1 MLTKLIFEFLYKVVA
16 LGKSYFGT
24 FNEQAVKD
32 NFTLIYELFDEICD
46 FGYPQTTEADTLK
59 LYITTETIR
68 SEKAADAS
76 KIAIQATGAV
86 SWRRPD
92 IKYRKNEMFVDIIE
106 SVNLIM
112 SAKGKYKL
120 ADHLNPTELQF
131 AYPKPKT
138 FKCRDCSPFRC
149 IRSDHNACL
158 LIWNA

>member
-59 LYITTETIR
+59 LYITTETVR

-92 IKYRKNEMFVDIIE
+92 IKYKKNEMFVDIIE

-120 ADHLNPTELQF
+120 ADT
-131 AYPKPKT
+131 
-138 FKCRDCSPFRC
+138 
-149 IRSDHNACL
+149 
-158 LIWNA
+158 